1 MLKTDAESQV
11 KGGPQTDSRSQG
23 TPSAEDQRKQI
34 DLDRRRAAICLL
46 GLTLAELA
54 TGTLPLGSR
63 GTRGMGQVKVNRLT
77 VKGPEDILP
86 PPAQGW
92 DIHDD
97 GESVAEKLLAQLR
110 GVNQKL
116 QEGAAEGLAL
126 NWTDFLN
133 EKDKKA

>member
-1 MLKTDAESQV
+1 
-11 KGGPQTDSRSQG
+11 
-23 TPSAEDQRKQI
+23 
-34 DLDRRRAAICLL
+34 
-46 GLTLAELA
+46 
-54 TGTLPLGSR
+54 
-63 GTRGMGQVKVNRLT
+63 MGQVKVNRLT

-97 GESVAEKLLAQLR
+97 DDGSVAEKLLAQLR
-110 GVNQKL
+110 EVNKKL
-116 QEGAAEGLAL
+116 QKGAAEGLDL